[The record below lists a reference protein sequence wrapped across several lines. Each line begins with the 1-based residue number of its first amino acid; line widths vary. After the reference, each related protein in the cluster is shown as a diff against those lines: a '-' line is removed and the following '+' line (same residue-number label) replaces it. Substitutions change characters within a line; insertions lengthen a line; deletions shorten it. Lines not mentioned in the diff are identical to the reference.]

1 MVILMFFEEIT
12 VHLVLKQ
19 TIVSMQSR
27 DRMLWRRDFN
37 INELAAVES

>member
-19 TIVSMQSR
+19 TIDPVSYQSGH
-27 DRMLWRRDFN
+27 DAL
-37 INELAAVES
+37 IAY

>member
-19 TIVSMQSR
+19 TLGPSSGNKEMTTV
-27 DRMLWRRDFN
+27 N
-37 INELAAVES
+37 GN